1 MEVYLVGGAVRD
13 ELLGLAIKERDWV
26 VVGSSPEEMLAQ
38 GYKQVGKDFPVFL
51 HPQSNEEYAL
61 ARTERKHGRG
71 YYGFEV
77 HASPDV
83 SLEEDLMRRDL
94 TINAI
99 AKSPS
104 GELIDPYSGLQ
115 DINAKVLRHVSGA
128 FIEDPLR
135 VLRVARFAA
144 KLKTHGF
151 TIADETLQLMRHI
164 VSLGEL
170 IELAP
175 ERIWQETQRALETE
189 SPSEFF
195 SVLHAVHALAQT
207 HTGIS
212 DRFANHQ
219 ARATG
224 LTALDEI
231 SSQQQEPCVRFAALL
246 GGLYF
251 RQQENSYHDIQKLYE
266 QLPLSNA
273 CKDLLRLTTTLQYKC
288 YAAFTLNEKQLLSL
302 LQKLDTRRKSERF
315 VTLLSIFSTIK
326 KAATNETCDA
336 QMNWLQLTAKTI
348 DSVDVGKWVLQGLK
362 NAELADHLESAQLA
376 LIQRLIQDRNHS

>member
-13 ELLGLAIKERDWV
+13 ELLGLPIKERDWV

-38 GYKQVGKDFPVFL
+38 GYKQVGKNFPVFL

-71 YYGFEV
+71 HYGFEV
-77 HASPDV
+77 HTSPDV

-99 AKSPS
+99 AKSPL
-104 GELIDPYSGLQ
+104 GKLTAPHGGLQ

-135 VLRVARFAA
+135 ILRVARFAA

-164 VSLGEL
+164 VSSGEL
-170 IELAP
+170 RDLAP
-175 ERIWQETQRALETE
+175 ERVWQETHRALETE

-195 SVLHAVHALAQT
+195 SVLHSVHALAQT
-207 HTGIS
+207 HTSIS
-212 DRFANHQ
+212 DRFANQQ
-219 ARATG
+219 ASATG
-224 LTALDEI
+224 FTALEEI
-231 SSQQQEPCVRFAALL
+231 SLRQQEPCVRFAALI

-251 RQQENSYHDIQKLYE
+251 QQEKNAYRDIQKLNE
-266 QLPLSNA
+266 RLPLSNA
-273 CKDLLRLTTTLQYKC
+273 CKNLLRLTATLQYRC
-288 YAAFTLNEKQLLSL
+288 YAAFALNEKQLLSL
-302 LQKLDTRRKSERF
+302 LRKLDTRRKPERF
-315 VTLLSIFSTIK
+315 VTLLSIFSTIQ
-326 KAATNETCDA
+326 KAATNEACNA
-336 QMNWLQLTAKTI
+336 QMNWLQLAAKTI
-348 DSVDVGKWVLQGLK
+348 DSVDVEKWVRQGLK
-362 NAELADHLESAQLA
+362 NDEFADHLESAQLA
-376 LIQRLIQDRNHS
+376 LIQELIQDRSNS